1 MDIILKMRMD
11 VIIDN
16 KKSFQISMLF
26 PMATNDFCMNNTMYT
41 T

>member
-1 MDIILKMRMD
+1 MDIIYKMWME

-16 KKSFQISMLF
+16 RKIPMLF